1 MMDLINQLE
10 ERVDGM
16 STASQEVNLTKGQIE
31 AIIIDNNRLREECRV
46 IAEQA
51 IEYKYEAEEKVNRH
65 AEAWKESLHTQIS
78 DWERFTGKKFFD
90 EKTDENVDFERM
102 VCDVDDDI
110 SDWKWE
116 STIDCT
122 LDVYSDSDSAE
133 IKIEKSVDSDEKI
146 DMIDKIAKA
155 VIEKFLSGE
164 YYRYSEEEKNNG

>member
-1 MMDLINQLE
+1 MMDLNQSE

-16 STASQEVNLTKGQIE
+16 STASQEVNLTKEQIE

-51 IEYKYEAEEKVNRH
+51 IEYKYELEKAVNCH
-65 AEAWKESLHTQIS
+65 AEAWKESLNNQIIN
-78 DWERFTGKKFFD
+78 WEHFTGKRFFD
-90 EKTDENVDFERM
+90 ESTQESVDIERI

-133 IKIEKSVDSDEKI
+133 IKIEKSVDNEEKME
-146 DMIDKIAKA
+146 MIDKIAKA